1 MTHECKLIIALS
13 LTVLT
18 LLGLVGALVLALDWH
33 LLGVASL
40 LFALSYPLIWLA
52 YRSFDFWQQSI
63 MRLTTYSQV
72 LQEGIHNIN
81 ISQQNPDNL
90 LSELKQSIDIL
101 AKAKQHDHKQAQTVQ
116 SLLGN
121 ILDSWTVPICL
132 FDPNLQLTYRNKA
145 MNEQILQPMLNG
157 TKAQDL
163 GFEQQD
169 QRLEHPIFDDRWQ
182 TQTINYQYQGEK
194 HWLFSAL
201 DISNTLHQNQS
212 LTQQNLVRVLS
223 HELRNSLTPMASMA
237 DTLLSNDTI
246 DEAQVRLVLSRIL
259 KRSNGLLDFI
269 GSYSQLMQLPK
280 PKPDW
285 FDIKELISEAQSM
298 IPSQCSQ
305 CSISRQGEAQCFG
318 DRQQLSQVFINLFKN
333 ASETQQDQPIA
344 IKITA
349 YQRHQ
354 NQIIEVTDNGPGFAN
369 LDNVLTPFYTTKI
382 NGSGIGLSL
391 CAEIVNHHG
400 GQLKVG
406 NVMDGD
412 VVAGA
417 KVLMQW
423 PVG

>member
-1 MTHECKLIIALS
+1 MTHERKLIIGLS

-18 LLGLVGALVLALDWH
+18 LLGLVGALVLALNWH
-33 LLGVASL
+33 WLGIASL

-52 YRSFDFWQQSI
+52 YRCFDFWRQSI

-72 LQEGIHNIN
+72 LQEGVHNIN
-81 ISQQNPDNL
+81 INQQNPDNL

-101 AKAKQHDHKQAQTVQ
+101 AKAKQYDSKQAQTVQ

-132 FDPNLQLTYRNKA
+132 FDSNLQLTYRNKA

-163 GFEQQD
+163 GFKQNGQHLKH
-169 QRLEHPIFDDRWQ
+169 RIFDDRWQ

-246 DEAQVRLVLSRIL
+246 DETQVRLVLSRIL

-285 FDIKELISEAQSM
+285 FDISELINEAQSM
-298 IPSQCSQ
+298 TSNQ
-305 CSISRQGEAQCFG
+305 CSIKRQGEEQCFG

-333 ASETQQDQPIA
+333 ASETLQEQPIQ
-344 IKITA
+344 IKVIA
-349 YQRHQ
+349 YQRQQ
-354 NQIIEVTDNGPGFAN
+354 NQIIEVSDNGPGFAN
-369 LDNVLTPFYTTKI
+369 LDNVLTPFYTTKT

-400 GQLKVG
+400 GQLSVG
-406 NVMDGD
+406 NVFEGD
-412 VVAGA
+412 AVVGA

>member
-1 MTHECKLIIALS
+1 MTHERKLIIGLS
-13 LTVLT
+13 LTVFT
-18 LLGLVGALVLALDWH
+18 LLGLTGAWVLALNWH
-33 LLGVASL
+33 WLGVASL
-40 LFALSYPLIWLA
+40 LFGLFYPLVWLA
-52 YRSFDFWQQSI
+52 YRCFDFWQQSI

-101 AKAKQHDHKQAQTVQ
+101 ARAKQHDHKQAQTVQ

-132 FDPNLQLTYRNKA
+132 FDSNLRLTYRNKA

-157 TKAQDL
+157 TQAQDL
-163 GFEQQD
+163 GFEQKD
-169 QRLEHPIFDDRWQ
+169 QRLEHPIFDHRWQ

-212 LTQQNLVRVLS
+212 ITQQNLIRVLS

-246 DEAQVRLVLSRIL
+246 NEAQVRLVLTRIM

-280 PKPDW
+280 PQPDW
-285 FDIKELISEAQSM
+285 FDMGELISEAQSM
-298 IPSQCSQ
+298 IPSQCT
-305 CSISRQGEAQCFG
+305 ITRQGEEQCFG

-333 ASETQQDQPIA
+333 ASESQNDPPVE
-344 IKITA
+344 IKITL
-349 YQRHQ
+349 YQRQQ

-369 LDNVLTPFYTTKI
+369 LDNVLTPFYTTKT

-400 GQLKVG
+400 GQLSVA
-406 NVMDGD
+406 NLMAGD
-412 VVAGA
+412 AVVGA
-417 KVLMQW
+417 KVLMRW
-423 PVG
+423 PIP